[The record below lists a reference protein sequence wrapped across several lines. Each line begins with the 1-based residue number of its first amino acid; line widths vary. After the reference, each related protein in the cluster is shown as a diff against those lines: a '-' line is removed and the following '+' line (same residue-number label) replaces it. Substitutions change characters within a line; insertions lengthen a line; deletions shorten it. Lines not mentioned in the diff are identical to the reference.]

1 MNQKIDGF
9 RGWVGENALNR
20 AIASTSTV
28 KPVSFSNR
36 QLLSLAKSTPI
47 GRQRLK
53 AAKPFLLSEF
63 GIPVKKEESQSY
75 QLILDWETLPTNI
88 ILDYVFG
95 LDAIVNFRGWF
106 VGIDATTNPHAID
119 DKLGKLNW
127 LKPLWKPLD
136 IDLTAVCLMSNTGC
150 DLVTGLRQI
159 LKGDRA
165 IQLAL

>member
-53 AAKPFLLSEF
+53 AALPFLLKEF
-63 GIPVKKEESQSY
+63 GIPIKKEESQSNE
-75 QLILDWETLPTNI
+75 LILDWETLPTTI
-88 ILDYVFG
+88 ILDYIFG
-95 LDAIVNFRGWF
+95 LDATVNFRGWL
-106 VGIDATTNPHAID
+106 VGIDATTISHAVD
-119 DKLGKLNW
+119 DKLAKLNW
-127 LKPLWKPLD
+127 LKPLWQPTG
-136 IDLTAVCLMSNTGC
+136 IDHTAVCLMSKTGC
-150 DLVTGLRQI
+150 DLITGLRQI
-159 LKGDRA
+159 LKGARA
-165 IQLAL
+165 IQLAM